1 MTFSLAK
8 PLNAGDD
15 DEEEAFQFTLG
26 RGF

>member
-8 PLNAGDD
+8 PLNKGEF
-15 DEEEAFQFTLG
+15 DEDEPFQFTLG